1 MGRKKILYQVTRG
14 WLTICTLLVLGVLYS
29 ISSAFAQA
37 ADAVCAEV
45 KIVIE
50 QKLSL
55 ERQAFDAKMVITNG
69 LSDQKLENVSIEL
82 KFLDANNN
90 VVTAT
95 VDPNAQG
102 ATFFYRTDQ
111 VTGITNLNGGVIEPK
126 AVANINWLII
136 PAAGSGGRTPEGTVY
151 YVGAKVTYTLN
162 GKTDTV
168 DVTPEAIVV
177 RPQPELVLDYFMPRD
192 VYADDAFTPETEAAE
207 PFTLGVRIKNQGG
220 GASYKTKIEAAQPK
234 IVENRQGLAVSFQI
248 LGGYVGDQPAGK
260 SLLLDFGD
268 IASGASKMGRWSM
281 VTSLAGKF
289 VDFTASFTHADSLG
303 GAVTS
308 LIKEVRTH
316 TLIQDVRVDLPGR
329 DKVRDFLAKDG
340 DIYRVYESDGADTE
354 VQNQTAS
361 AQMAVQGNNATLTF
375 TPVAQGFAYARV
387 PDPSRG
393 AKMPVQVTRF
403 DGYIVPAENV
413 WLSKERNE
421 DLSWSYF
428 LNIFDVNTT
437 GQYTIGF
444 VAGSAQSSIA
454 GVVYK
459 DTNANGMRDDGEP
472 GIPVT
477 EIKLTGTQ
485 TGTGA
490 SELQTAY
497 TDAQGTFNFINLKP
511 GVYALVTAVTDGLV
525 DGSALVGSAGGKSEA
540 GKFSNIEL
548 TAGTTATGYLF
559 AKRAATAETTDPEP
573 KADLKVTAGATP
585 STVKRGDKSSIT
597 ITAENFGPATAKA
610 ATVNVELPAGLTLL
624 SQSAAVGSYANGV
637 WTLGD
642 MTKNSTAILTLEVQT
657 AKDITAKEF
666 SVVARIGSSTKDD
679 ITSNNSASTLIKIQ
693 DSETVTATQAAGQ
706 GVRVLAYIGC
716 GADQACAEAKRQN
729 AQAVL
734 VAYDSEP
741 EIVATAAAFQKAL
754 RAGDFSILWLSG
766 SLTELNT
773 DLQEEVRAAVLR
785 GASLIVDGAADTNLR
800 AIADMW
806 GTYSDQPLTSA
817 ALQVGTT
824 ELPLTSSSWALVPNS
839 QTQNQATS
847 QLSYASG
854 EVAAARASY
863 GKGQVLTMGF
873 DQFGDKLSGAAWTEW
888 LKVQIASSTPKLVDP
903 MLAQSSVQ
911 VKTVITNGDSKS
923 RQVSLSSTLGNGV
936 KLLSSKPSAA
946 QNGDQLSW
954 PMDVAAGAEQ
964 SVELWLQ
971 LPAESKAF
979 TLESQLRNTADATV
993 IDSWSHSVRTVA
1005 QQQAEA
1011 NARAAVPAVQGL
1023 TDIAKAEIT
1032 ALLDQA
1038 ATAVQQQKL
1047 GDAITALLQAQQ
1059 KLRALAQETG
1069 RDAALQSVAQWI
1081 GLVSATWRDDGT
1093 ATKNWTL
1100 TVSSGN
1106 QQVAK
1111 VGSTFGAPLQV
1122 QLVDENNAPVAGQAV
1137 KFVAPASGA
1146 SAAFTNGTQQLQVTT
1161 DAQGLA
1167 STGGITANALVG
1179 SYQVA
1184 ASAENV
1190 ATSVVFDLSNSDVA
1204 ASILSLQSIAGD
1216 AQSAQLGQAFAQSLQ
1231 VKVVSEQG
1239 VGVAGKVVVFSL
1251 PSGGA
1256 NAATAS
1262 FAGGST
1268 TASITTDA
1276 QGLAISPV
1284 LIANGTEGSYKAIA
1298 TAAGVSGEIQFSLSN
1313 TQQPV
1318 QVFNLLSVSGSGQ
1331 SANVGTAFAQALKVK
1346 LVDGQGAGVA
1356 GRTVSFELPVGSSSG
1371 ASATFA
1377 SGALQV
1383 QVQTDAD
1390 GFASSPLLTANGTE
1404 GNFQVVATAQ
1414 GVADTVQFALTNTA
1428 ATVPVLNLQVVSGGG
1443 QSAIVDTAF
1452 TDVIRV
1458 KLVNAQG
1465 NLIAG
1470 RAVTFTLPASG
1481 ASAAFA
1487 GGGLTAQA
1495 TTDAQG
1501 VAASPQLT
1509 ANKAVGDY
1517 EVAVVTAGVPEVR
1530 VGLKNTAAPA
1540 GDKQVTIKTPTGTG
1554 SLKASIIG
1562 GGASCR
1568 FDPNKTFVKEAEGLL
1583 PLFDVLLFPHGVFE
1597 YELIGCDVGSTVTIT
1612 TEWPNLFGISNYL
1625 KYGPTPTSR
1634 GKSLWYAPKNLK
1646 LQGNKVSYTITD
1658 GQLGD
1663 DDLKANGVI
1672 KDPGGP
1678 VIQSGLLPDGE
1689 QAGPIAVPSLSPL
1702 SVAVLSLLT
1711 LLGMAGW
1718 QRRQHTRPGAQKG
1731 AASRHATSRAAHG
1744 E

>member
-1 MGRKKILYQVTRG
+1 MHRKILPVHLARG
-14 WLTICTLLVLGVLYS
+14 WFTICALFVLGVLYS
-29 ISSAFAQA
+29 ISNAFAQA

-55 ERQAFDAKMVITNG
+55 ERQAFDARMVITNG

-111 VTGITNLNGGVIEPK
+111 VTGITNLSGGVIEPK

-136 PAAGSGGRTPEGTVY
+136 PAAGSGGNKPEGTVY

-192 VYADDAFTPETEAAE
+192 VYADDAFTPETEVAE

-220 GASYKTKIEAAQPK
+220 GVSYKTKIETAQPK

-248 LGGYVGDQPAGK
+248 LGGFVGDQPAGK

-268 IASGASKMGRWSM
+268 IESGVSKMGRWSM

-340 DIYRVYESDGADTE
+340 DVLRVYESDGADTE

-361 AQMAVQGNNATLTF
+361 AQMTVQGNNAVLKF
-375 TPVAQGFAYARV
+375 AAVAQGFAYARV

-393 AKMPVQVTRF
+393 AKVPVQVIRS
-403 DGYIVPAENV
+403 DGYIVPAENI

-428 LNIFDVNTT
+428 LNIFDANTT

-444 VAGSAQSSIA
+444 VAGGAEVSIA

-459 DTNANGMRDDGEP
+459 DANANGMRDDGEP
-472 GIPVT
+472 GIPVV

-485 TGTGA
+485 AGTGT

-497 TDAQGTFNFINLKP
+497 TDAQGAFNFTKLKP
-511 GVYALVTAVTDGLV
+511 GVYTLVAGVTDGLV
-525 DGSALVGSAGGKSEA
+525 DGVALAGSAGGKSEA
-540 GKFSNIEL
+540 GKFSSMEL
-548 TAGTTATGYLF
+548 TAGTAATGYLF
-559 AKRAATAETTDPEP
+559 AKRVATPETTDPEP
-573 KADLKVTAGATP
+573 KADLKIAAGATP
-585 STVKRGDKSSIT
+585 STVKRGDKSTVT
-597 ITAENFGPATAKA
+597 ITAESFGPATAKA
-610 ATVNVELPAGLTLL
+610 VTVNVELPAGLTVLN
-624 SQSAAVGSYANGV
+624 QSAAVGTYANGV

-642 MTKNSTAILTLEVQT
+642 MAKNSTAILTMEVQT
-657 AKDITAKEF
+657 AKDGTAKEF
-666 SVVARIGSSTKDD
+666 SVAARIGAATKDD
-679 ITSNNSASTLIKIQ
+679 ITSNNSAQAVIRIQ
-693 DSETVTATQAAGQ
+693 DSETVTATQMADQ
-706 GVRVLAYIGC
+706 GVRILAYIGC
-716 GADQACAEAKRQN
+716 GADSACAEAKRQT
-729 AQAVL
+729 AQTVL

-754 RAGDFSILWLSG
+754 RAGDFSLMWLSG
-766 SLTELNT
+766 SLTDLNAN
-773 DLQEEVRAAVLR
+773 LQEEVRAAVLR
-785 GASLIVDGAADTNLR
+785 GASLVVDGAADTNLR
-800 AIADMW
+800 AIAEMW
-806 GTYSDQPLTSA
+806 GGYADLPLTSA
-817 ALQVGTT
+817 ALQVGGAQ
-824 ELPLTSSSWALVPNS
+824 LPLASPSWSLVPNA
-839 QTQNQATS
+839 QATR

-854 EVAAARASY
+854 EVAAIRTNY
-863 GKGQVLTMGF
+863 GKGQVLAMGF
-873 DQFGDKLSGAAWTEW
+873 DQFGDKLTGAAWSEW
-888 LKVQIASSTPKLVDP
+888 LKAQIVSSTPKLVDP
-903 MLAQSSVQ
+903 MLVQSSVHL
-911 VKTVITNGDSKS
+911 KTVVTNGDSKS
-923 RQVSLSSTLGNGV
+923 RQVTLSSALGNGT
-936 KLLSSKPSAA
+936 KLLSSKPTAA

-954 PMDVAAGAEQ
+954 PLDMAVGVEQ
-964 SVELWLQ
+964 TVELWLQ
-971 LPAESKAF
+971 LPVESKAF

-993 IDSWSHSVRTVA
+993 IDSWSHNVRTVA

-1011 NARAAVPAVQGL
+1011 NARAAVPVVQGL
-1023 TDIAKAEIT
+1023 TEAAKAEIA
-1032 ALLDQA
+1032 ALFDQA
-1038 ATAVQQQKL
+1038 AAAVQQQKL
-1047 GDAITALLQAQQ
+1047 GDAISALLQAQQ
-1059 KLRALAQETG
+1059 KLRAVAQDAG

-1081 GLVSATWRDDGT
+1081 GLVSAAWKDDGT
-1093 ATKNWTL
+1093 TTKNWTL
-1100 TVSSGN
+1100 TINSGN
-1106 QQVAK
+1106 QQAAK
-1111 VGSTFGAPLQV
+1111 VGTAFGAPLQV
-1122 QLVDENNAPVAGQAV
+1122 RLADDNNAPVAGQTV
-1137 KFVAPASGA
+1137 KFVTPASGA
-1146 SAAFTNGTQQLQVTT
+1146 SAVFTNGTQQLQVTT
-1161 DAQGLA
+1161 DAQGFA
-1167 STGGITANALVG
+1167 STGGITANAVVG
-1179 SYQVA
+1179 SYQVV
-1184 ASAENV
+1184 ASADNV
-1190 ATSVVFDLSNSDVA
+1190 TTSLVFDLSNSDA
-1204 ASILSLQSIAGD
+1204 AAPILSLQSVAGD
-1216 AQSAQLGQAFAQSLQ
+1216 AQSAQINQAFAQTLR
-1231 VKVVSEQG
+1231 VLVVNEQG
-1239 VGVAGKVVVFSL
+1239 VGVAGKVVIFSL
-1251 PSGGA
+1251 PSAGA
-1256 NAATAS
+1256 NSATAS
-1262 FAGGST
+1262 FAGGSS
-1268 TASITTDA
+1268 TASVTTDA

-1284 LIANGTEGSYKAIA
+1284 LMANGTEGSYKAIA
-1298 TAAGVSGEIQFSLSN
+1298 AATGVSGEVQFSLSN
-1313 TQQPV
+1313 TKQPV

-1331 SANVGTAFAQALKVK
+1331 SANVGTTFVQALKVK

-1356 GRTVSFELPVGSSSG
+1356 GRLVSFQLPVNG
-1371 ASATFA
+1371 AGATFA
-1377 SGALQV
+1377 GGALQV

-1390 GFASSPLLTANGTE
+1390 GFASSPLLIANNTE
-1404 GNFQVVATAQ
+1404 GSFQAVATAHDA
-1414 GVADTVQFALTNTA
+1414 ADTAQFALTNTA
-1428 ATVPVLNLQVVSGGG
+1428 AAVPVLNLQVVSGGG

-1458 KLVNAQG
+1458 KLVNGQG
-1465 NLIAG
+1465 SPIAG

-1481 ASAAFA
+1481 ASAVFA
-1487 GGGLTAQA
+1487 GGGLSVQA

-1501 VAASPQLT
+1501 MAASPKLT
-1509 ANKAVGDY
+1509 ANKTVGDY
-1517 EVAVVTAGVPEVR
+1517 EVLIATAGVTEVR

-1554 SLKASIIG
+1554 SLKASVTG
-1562 GGASCR
+1562 GGATCR
-1568 FDPNKTFVKEAEGLL
+1568 FDPTKTFVKKAEGLL
-1583 PLFDVLLFPHGVFE
+1583 PLFNVLLFPHGVFE
-1597 YELIGCDVGSTVTIT
+1597 YELVGCDVGSTVTIT
-1612 TEWPNLFGISNYL
+1612 TEWPNLFGISNYM

-1634 GKSLWYAPKNLK
+1634 GRSLWYVPRNLR
-1646 LQGNKVSYTITD
+1646 LQGNKISYTITD

-1663 DDLKANGVI
+1663 DDLTVNGAI

-1678 VIQSGLLPDGE
+1678 VIQSGPLPDGE
-1689 QAGPIAVPSLSPL
+1689 QAGPIEVPGLSPI
-1702 SVAVLSLLT
+1702 SVALLSLLT
-1711 LLGMAGW
+1711 LLGVALW
-1718 QRRQHTRPGAQKG
+1718 QRPLRSQKG
-1731 AASRHATSRAAHG
+1731 AASHRATSEGAHD